1 MFACW
6 TVKGGS
12 GSTVFA
18 SALALTLAK
27 QHGRACIVDFGG
39 DVPSVLGMAEPT
51 NRGVRDWLA
60 STNRDPHDYAGLQL
74 RATAELCVIPAGNA
88 VAFSE
93 DALRDLIDA
102 AEPNTVLDFGTLQPP
117 ESIRE
122 AVRADWLVI
131 RPCYL
136 ALRRAARLRVRPKG
150 VVVVRE
156 NGRSLTPPDI
166 ESVVGAPVVGEI
178 SVSDGVAR
186 SVDAGLLATRL
197 PKQLAEEL
205 AVLL

>member
-1 MFACW
+1 MYACW

-12 GSTVFA
+12 GGTVFA
-18 SALALTLAK
+18 SSFALALAK
-27 QHGRACIVDFGG
+27 RHGKACIVDFGG

-51 NRGVRDWLA
+51 SRGVRDWLA
-60 STNRDPHDYAGLQL
+60 LPQRDLHEYAGLHVQ
-74 RATAELCVIPAGNA
+74 ATAELSVVPAGTA
-88 VAFSE
+88 VSFDE
-93 DALRDLIDA
+93 DALGDLVSA
-102 AEPNTVLDFGTLQPP
+102 AAPNTVLDFGTLQPP
-117 ESIRE
+117 ESIRDS
-122 AVRADWLVI
+122 VRADWLVI

-136 ALRRAARLRVRPKG
+136 ALRRAARLRVRPQG

-156 NGRSLTPPDI
+156 DGRSLTSRDI
-166 ESVVGAPVVGEI
+166 QSVVGAPVIGEI

-205 AVLL
+205 EVLL